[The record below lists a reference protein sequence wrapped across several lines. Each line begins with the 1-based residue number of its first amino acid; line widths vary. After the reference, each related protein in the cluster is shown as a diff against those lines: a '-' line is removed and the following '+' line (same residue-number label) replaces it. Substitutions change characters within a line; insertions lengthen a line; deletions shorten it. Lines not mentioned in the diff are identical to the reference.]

1 MEGEEEEIILECGAL
16 VGKAGLK
23 RVSSEM
29 VWIANEQEE
38 RREGRREGG
47 QAGRRHIIKQG

>member
-1 MEGEEEEIILECGAL
+1 MEGEEGKIILERGAL

-29 VWIANEQEE
+29 VWIANEQEG